1 MKQEVRTVSSVVQDG
16 KAYVYVLQSYI
27 PVLEGKSVSKMAVV
41 KLGDV
46 EIPVIVE
53 RFNVLPQIKGNR
65 VVWSMVVEL
74 RSQDMEL
81 NFLHGASPI
90 IVFDCRDKVSKEE
103 EENFIQ
109 VRWLA

>member
-1 MKQEVRTVSSVVQDG
+1 
-16 KAYVYVLQSYI
+16 
-27 PVLEGKSVSKMAVV
+27 
-41 KLGDV
+41 
-46 EIPVIVE
+46 
-53 RFNVLPQIKGNR
+53 LPQIKGNR

-81 NFLHGASPI
+81 NFFHRASPI
-90 IVFDCRDKVSKEE
+90 IVFDCRDEVSKEE

>member
-46 EIPVIVE
+46 EIPVVVE
-53 RFNVLPQIKGNR
+53 RFNVLPQIRGGN
-65 VVWSMVVEL
+65 VVWTMVVEL
-74 RSQDMEL
+74 RSQAMEL

-90 IVFDCRDKVSKEE
+90 IVFGCRDEVSKEE

-109 VRWLA
+109 VWWLA